1 MTRYVDTDVLVL
13 GAGAAGA
20 ATAVTAAAAGRRVI
34 VALKGHLG
42 DGSTAWAQGG
52 LAAVLDP
59 RDSPA
64 AHVADTLAAGAG
76 LCDELAVRALVAGA
90 PAAIGWLRRLG
101 ARFDA
106 PDGTPA
112 GPNGVLAL
120 TREGGHRYDRVVHAG
135 GDASGAEVSRVLAR
149 ALRADPR
156 VTILERHVGLDL
168 LVDSDGQVVGGRLG
182 RLGRRADAGR
192 DADTIDEVVEV
203 HARAVVLA
211 TGGLGQAY
219 AATTNPPGATGDG
232 IALALRAGATVSD
245 IEFVQFHPTVLWRGP
260 GATGQQVLIS
270 EAMRGEG
277 AVLVDATGRR
287 VMLGRHPMADLAPR
301 DVVSAAMHAHMASAP
316 GGVGDHLW
324 LDATVLGRAT
334 LERRF
339 PTILAACRAAGIDPV
354 TEPIPVAPGAHYSC
368 GGVRAGLD
376 GRTDVPGLFAVGEV
390 ARTGVHGANRLASN
404 SLTESLVAG
413 RLTGDLLGAWLPE
426 PGGEPVP
433 TPPLPRV
440 DPRTRA
446 GTAEAMSRWAGVV
459 RDGTGLT
466 RLLAALARAGVHRSV
481 PGEPP
486 RDLASIEAAHL
497 HLVATAIA
505 TAALTREESRGC
517 HRRAD
522 ADGPREA
529 WETQVEVR
537 LVDGRIEA
545 TRERAVVAA

>member
-1 MTRYVDTDVLVL
+1 MIVDTDVLVL

-20 ATAVTAAAAGRRVI
+20 ATAVTAAAAGRRVL
-34 VALKGHLG
+34 VVVKGDLG

-76 LCDELAVRALVAGA
+76 LCDELAVRALVAAA

-112 GPNGVLAL
+112 GPSGVLAL

-135 GDASGAEVSRVLAR
+135 GDASGAEVARVLTR

-168 LVDSDGQVVGGRLG
+168 LVDSNGQVVGCRLG
-182 RLGRRADAGR
+182 RLARRADGR

-203 HARAVVLA
+203 RARAVVLA

-324 LDATVLGRAT
+324 LDATVLGRTT

-413 RLTGDLLGAWLPE
+413 RLTGDLLGARLPD
-426 PGGEPVP
+426 PGGAPAP
-433 TPPLPRV
+433 TPPPPRV
-440 DPRTRA
+440 DPQTRA

-459 RDGTGLT
+459 RDGAGLT
-466 RLLAALARAGVHRSV
+466 RLLAALARARVHRPV
-481 PGEPP
+481 PGELP
-486 RDLASIEAAHL
+486 RDLASVEAANL

-522 ADGPREA
+522 ADGPRRE

-545 TRERAVVAA
+545 TRERVVVAA